1 MQIIFWRF
9 AKCATENGNS
19 TSSFVSQILK
29 KTIMESFNLNQT
41 KRKLTISM
49 LSNIKNLNENS
60 SLNLPKSLIQKTYNL
75 NQIILDKIEFID
87 RQINKG
93 YINNELEYSESDFE
107 ITSTIHYIHQKINS
121 YPKTAFSDDVNYKD
135 IENQLKKAY
144 ILIHEFPE
152 DFGLNYRSTIENIC
166 SVHIDR
172 YQMLH
177 IISLINLDLTHHNKK
192 TLQLE
197 EVYI

>member
-1 MQIIFWRF
+1 MNVEGSYFIINN
-9 AKCATENGNS
+9 TEEIIGYQ
-19 TSSFVSQILK
+19 V
-29 KTIMESFNLNQT
+29 
-41 KRKLTISM
+41 
-49 LSNIKNLNENS
+49 IKN
-60 SLNLPKSLIQKTYNL
+60 K
-75 NQIILDKIEFID
+75 KIEVKDTKNNYQELIKKQKEIQD
-87 RQINKG
+87 
-93 YINNELEYSESDFE
+93 YIEQVKNNELEYSESDFE